1 MPIII
6 DLTHIFTAS
15 MPVHP
20 FDEPTSLTQT
30 RTLENDSYND
40 WRLCSGMHAGT
51 HIDGPG
57 HVTDSNTLL
66 SSLPIDRFVGTGH
79 LVDARNKMIIDA
91 SAVQELPDQEG
102 LIVLFLTGHDKR
114 FGTPE
119 YFTNHPIMSEDC
131 AKDLIAHKVKMVGID
146 CYSPDT
152 HPFPV
157 HQILLAH
164 NILIIENL
172 TNLDRLLGKTFIV
185 VALPL
190 KTATDSALARVIA
203 LVQN

>member
-1 MPIII
+1 MATII
-6 DLTHIFTAS
+6 DLTHTFTAS
-15 MPVHP
+15 MPVPP
-20 FDEPTSLTQT
+20 FDEPSTLSQT
-30 RTLENDSYND
+30 RTLANDSYND

-57 HVTDSNTLL
+57 HVTDSHTLL

-79 LVDARNKMIIDA
+79 LIDARNKMIIEA

-102 LIVLFLTGHDKR
+102 LIVLFLTGRDKQ
-114 FGTPE
+114 FGAPA
-119 YFTNHPIMSEDC
+119 YFTNHPIMSKEC
-131 AKDLIAHKVKMVGID
+131 AKALVAKRVNMVGID

-172 TNLDRLLGKTFIV
+172 TNLDLLTGKTFTV
-185 VALPL
+185 AALPL
-190 KTATDSALARVIA
+190 KTATDSSLARVIA
-203 LVQN
+203 WVQN